1 MKTRIIVAVISV
13 PLLFLVL
20 FYLPPM
26 AVAAFVAV
34 VAAVA
39 SFELLR
45 AVGACTQKRLCVYAS
60 VAAAVIPI
68 AAYFSRDDL
77 IFRAVLVLLMALL
90 FGDAVLSCKPDKKI
104 ALQKVAAALF
114 GGALIPW
121 MLSAIVSLKLLENG
135 RYYVLIPFII
145 AFVTDGGAYFTGFF
159 FGKHH
164 PFPLVS
170 PKKTAE
176 GCIGGIVTCVAA
188 IVIFGVILRYAAG
201 FCVDFWAM
209 AAYGLAGGIITEL
222 GDLAFSL
229 IKREY
234 GIKDYGNLLPGHGG
248 MLDRFDSMV
257 FAAPGIY
264 LLVELFPAFSKI

>member
-1 MKTRIIVAVISV
+1 MKTRIIVAIVCV

-20 FYLPPM
+20 FYLPPA
-26 AVAAFVAV
+26 AVAAVVAV
-34 VAAVA
+34 IAAVA

-60 VAAAVIPI
+60 VVAAVIPV
-68 AAYFSRDDL
+68 AAYLSREVL
-77 IFRAVLVLLMALL
+77 IFRAMLVLLMALL
-90 FGDAVLSCKPDKKI
+90 FGDAVLSYKPDKKI
-104 ALQKVAAALF
+104 TLHMVAAALF
-114 GGALIPW
+114 GGALMPW
-121 MLSAIVSLKLLENG
+121 MLSAIVSLKLLEHG
-135 RYYVLIPFII
+135 RFYVLIPFIV
-145 AFVTDGGAYFTGFF
+145 AFVTDGGAYFTGVF

-164 PFPLVS
+164 PFSLVS

-188 IVIFGVILRYAAG
+188 VVIFGVILRYAAG
-201 FCVDFWAM
+201 YSVDFWAI
-209 AAYGLAGGIITEL
+209 AAYGIAGGIVTEL

-234 GIKDYGNLLPGHGG
+234 GVKDYGSLLPGHGG

-257 FAAPGIY
+257 FAAPVIY